1 MKRTVVYV
9 SCFVLACYFV
19 FAVSRAKSGRVV
31 TLPVKG
37 LAVEPSQAIPIP
49 KTIPLAAF
57 VATGMPVV
65 LSNVAALTARAENE
79 KTDRPAQLR
88 FTVAGAGRN
97 DLTSLNLLLYDF
109 DEQGLLRRVD
119 GWIKN
124 IDLAAER
131 GAATITIDLERR
143 LQPNHKQVLAVER
156 VNSEKGTWE
165 AKPVDL
171 SRAAANALAGA
182 QANAAIQ
189 RADVSLPDDYG
200 AAVCSNG
207 FSRAQLLTLAGDGT
221 NITSYTCNQQER
233 SFTFTFAGK
242 TLR

>member
-1 MKRTVVYV
+1 MKRTASYIG
-9 SCFVLACYFV
+9 CFALVCCFV
-19 FAVSRAKSGRVV
+19 FAVSRAKSGRAV
-31 TLPVKG
+31 TVPVKG
-37 LAVEPSQAIPIP
+37 LAVESSQATPVP

-65 LSNVAALTARAENE
+65 LSNVVALTARAENE
-79 KTDRPAQLR
+79 KADRPAQLR
-88 FTVAGAGRN
+88 FIVAGAGRS

-109 DEQGLLRRVD
+109 DEKGLLRRVD
-119 GWIKN
+119 GWIRN

-156 VNSEKGTWE
+156 VNSAKGTWD
-165 AKPVDL
+165 ALPVDL
-171 SRAAANALAGA
+171 GRAAANALAGT

-207 FSRAQLLTLAGDGT
+207 FSRAQLLTQAGDGASV
-221 NITSYTCNQQER
+221 TSYTCNQHER

-242 TLR
+242 ALR